1 VAVSL
6 ERFHLNYEEFATM
19 TNQTDALNTLVHD
32 LVHAF
37 QILAMDGQGSGISG
51 HLTARL
57 PGARTFWSIP
67 YGYGFEEA
75 TADELIES
83 DFELRTVTGTLPCTP
98 TLNIH
103 TEIYE
108 NRPDVCCILHTHS
121 EASLALGIVGSNLEP
136 ITQSG
141 ALFHEDIVLFDEFE
155 GIVLDKKEGASIAS
169 RLGSNRAILL
179 RNHGSVVV
187 GPSIPETTI
196 AATVLEFA
204 ARIQLQAMAVG
215 VPKLLPAAEVRQTK
229 SFLQRPDIVDLRWNL
244 LVRQAKRHN
253 PHVICKRTQG

>member
-1 VAVSL
+1 MK
-6 ERFHLNYEEFATM
+6 N
-19 TNQTDALNTLVHD
+19 DALKTLIHD

-57 PGARTFWSIP
+57 PGAKTFWSIP
-67 YGYGFEEA
+67 YGFGFEEA
-75 TADELIES
+75 TADDLIES
-83 DFELRTVTGTLPCTP
+83 DFDLRTVTGTLPCNP

-108 NRPDVCCILHTHS
+108 ARPDVRCILHTHS

-136 ITQSG
+136 VTQSG
-141 ALFHEDIVLFDEFE
+141 ALFYEDIVLFDEFD
-155 GIVLDKKEGASIAS
+155 GIVLDKKEGASIAA
-169 RLGSNRAILL
+169 RLGAHRAILL

-187 GPSIPETTI
+187 GESIADTAI

-204 ARIQLQAMAVG
+204 ARVQLQAMAVG
-215 VPKLLPAAEVRQTK
+215 TPKKLPDAEARQTK
-229 SFLQRPDIVDLRWNL
+229 AFLRRPDVVDLRWQL
-244 LVRQAKRHN
+244 LVRQARRHN
-253 PHVICKRTQG
+253 PHFTFERTPT

>member
-1 VAVSL
+1 
-6 ERFHLNYEEFATM
+6 M
-19 TNQTDALNTLVHD
+19 KQNQPLQELLHD

-83 DFELRTVTGTLPCTP
+83 DFDLRTVTGKLPCNP

-108 NRPDVCCILHTHS
+108 ARPEVSCILHTHS
-121 EASLALGIVGSNLEP
+121 EASLALGVIGSNLEP
-136 ITQSG
+136 VTQSG
-141 ALFHEDIVLFDEFE
+141 ALFYEDIALFDEFD
-155 GIVLDKKEGASIAS
+155 GIVLDKKEGANIAS

-187 GPSIPETTI
+187 GKSIPDTTI

-204 ARIQLQAMAVG
+204 ARVQLLAQAAG
-215 VPKLLPAAEVRQTK
+215 KPKLLPAAEALQTK
-229 SFLQRPDIVDLRWNL
+229 SFLERPDIVDLRWQL
-244 LVRQAKRHN
+244 LVRQARRHN
-253 PHVICKRTQG
+253 PNFSHERKV

>member
-1 VAVSL
+1 
-6 ERFHLNYEEFATM
+6 M
-19 TNQTDALNTLVHD
+19 KQTQPLQALLHD

-83 DFELRTVTGTLPCTP
+83 DFELRTVTGTLPCNP

-108 NRPDVCCILHTHS
+108 ARPEVCCILHTHS
-121 EASLALGIVGSNLEP
+121 EASLTLGAIGSNLEP
-136 ITQSG
+136 VTQSG
-141 ALFHEDIVLFDEFE
+141 ALFYEDIVLFDEFD
-155 GIVLDKKEGASIAS
+155 GIVLDKKGGASIAS
-169 RLGSNRAILL
+169 RLGPNRAILL
-179 RNHGSVVV
+179 SNHGSLVV
-187 GPSIPETTI
+187 GTSIPDTAI

-204 ARIQLQAMAVG
+204 ARVQLQAMSAG
-215 VPKLLPAAEVRQTK
+215 TPKLLPAAAARQTK
-229 SFLQRPDIVDLRWNL
+229 QFLQRPDVVDLRWQL
-244 LVRQAKRHN
+244 LVRQARKHN
-253 PHVICKRTQG
+253 PNFSYERAL

>member
-1 VAVSL
+1 MKQPQPL
-6 ERFHLNYEEFATM
+6 QEL
-19 TNQTDALNTLVHD
+19 LHD

-75 TADELIES
+75 TADALIES
-83 DFELRTVTGTLPCTP
+83 DFDLRTVTGTLPCNP

-108 NRPDVCCILHTHS
+108 ARPEVCCILHTHS
-121 EASLALGIVGSNLEP
+121 EASLALGVIGRNLEP
-136 ITQSG
+136 VTQSG
-141 ALFHEDIVLFDEFE
+141 ALFYEDIVLFDEFE

-169 RLGSNRAILL
+169 RLGPNRAILL

-187 GPSIPETTI
+187 GTSVPDATI

-204 ARIQLQAMAVG
+204 ARVQLQALSAG
-215 VPKLLPAAEVRQTK
+215 TPKLLPAAEARQTK
-229 SFLQRPDIVDLRWNL
+229 AFLQRPDVVDLRWQL
-244 LVRQAKRHN
+244 LVRQARRHN
-253 PHVICKRTQG
+253 PNFSSERTV

>member
-1 VAVSL
+1 
-6 ERFHLNYEEFATM
+6 M
-19 TNQTDALNTLVHD
+19 KQTQPLHELLHD

-51 HLTARL
+51 HLTARM

-75 TADELIES
+75 TADALIES
-83 DFELRTVTGTLPCTP
+83 DFDLRTVTGTLPCNP

-108 NRPDVCCILHTHS
+108 ARPEVCCILHTHS
-121 EASLALGIVGSNLEP
+121 EASLALGVIGSTLEP
-136 ITQSG
+136 VTQSG
-141 ALFHEDIVLFDEFE
+141 ALFYEDIVLFDEFV

-169 RLGSNRAILL
+169 KLGTNRAILL
-179 RNHGSVVV
+179 CNHGSVVV
-187 GPSIPETTI
+187 GTSIPDATI

-204 ARIQLQAMAVG
+204 ARVQLQAMSAG
-215 VPKLLPAAEVRQTK
+215 TPKLLPPAEARQTK
-229 SFLQRPDIVDLRWNL
+229 SFLQRPDVVDLRWQL
-244 LVRQAKRHN
+244 LVRQARRHN
-253 PHVICKRTQG
+253 PTFSYERTL

>member
-1 VAVSL
+1 MDQPQPL
-6 ERFHLNYEEFATM
+6 QEL
-19 TNQTDALNTLVHD
+19 LHD

-67 YGYGFEEA
+67 YGFGFEEA
-75 TADELIES
+75 TADALIES
-83 DFELRTVTGTLPCTP
+83 DFDLRTVTGTLPCNP

-108 NRPDVCCILHTHS
+108 ARPGVCCILHTHS
-121 EASLALGIVGSNLEP
+121 EASLALGVIGQNLEP
-136 ITQSG
+136 VTQSG
-141 ALFHEDIVLFDEFE
+141 ALFYEDIVLFDEFD

-169 RLGSNRAILL
+169 KLGPNHAILL

-187 GPSIPETTI
+187 GKSIPDAVI

-204 ARIQLQAMAVG
+204 ARVQLQALSAG
-215 VPKLLPAAEVRQTK
+215 TPKLLPPAEARQTK
-229 SFLQRPDIVDLRWNL
+229 AFLQRQDIVDLRWQL
-244 LVRQAKRHN
+244 LVRQARRHN
-253 PHVICKRTQG
+253 SNFSHERSL

>member
-1 VAVSL
+1 
-6 ERFHLNYEEFATM
+6 M
-19 TNQTDALNTLVHD
+19 TNSNQALRTLIHD

-37 QILAMDGQGSGISG
+37 QVLAMDGQGSGISG

-57 PGARTFWSIP
+57 PGAKTFWSIP

-83 DFELRTVTGTLPCTP
+83 DFDLKTVTGTLDCNP

-108 NRPDVCCILHTHS
+108 ARPEVCCILHTHS
-121 EASLALGIVGSNLEP
+121 EASLALGSIGSNLEP
-136 ITQSG
+136 VTQSG
-141 ALFHEDIVLFDEFE
+141 ALFYEDIVLFDEFE
-155 GIVLDKKEGASIAS
+155 GIVLDKKEGASIAA
-169 RLGSNRAILL
+169 RLGANRAILL

-187 GPSIPETTI
+187 GESIADTTI

-204 ARIQLQAMAVG
+204 ARVQLQAMAAG
-215 VPKLLPAAEVRQTK
+215 TPKQLPPAEARQTK
-229 SFLQRPDIVDLRWNL
+229 SFLERQDVVDLRWQL
-244 LVRQAKRHN
+244 LMRQARRHN
-253 PHVICKRTQG
+253 PRFSSERTQA

>member
-1 VAVSL
+1 M
-6 ERFHLNYEEFATM
+6 NK
-19 TNQTDALNTLVHD
+19 DALPVLIHD

-57 PGARTFWSIP
+57 PNAKTFWSIP

-75 TADELIES
+75 TAEDLIES
-83 DFELRTVTGTLPCTP
+83 DFDLRTVTGTLPCNP

-108 NRPDVCCILHTHS
+108 ARPEVCCVLHTHS

-136 ITQSG
+136 VTQSG
-141 ALFHEDIVLFDEFE
+141 ALFYEDIVLFDEFD
-155 GIVLDKKEGASIAS
+155 GIVLDKKEGASIAT
-169 RLGSNRAILL
+169 RLGANRAILL

-187 GPSIPETTI
+187 GESIAETAI

-204 ARIQLQAMAVG
+204 ARVQLQAMTAG
-215 VPKLLPAAEVRQTK
+215 TPKNLPPAEALQTK
-229 SFLQRPDIVDLRWNL
+229 AFLRRTDVVDLRWQL
-244 LVRQAKRHN
+244 LVRQARRYN
-253 PHVICKRTQG
+253 PRFTYERNFA

>member
-1 VAVSL
+1 
-6 ERFHLNYEEFATM
+6 M
-19 TNQTDALNTLVHD
+19 KQTQPLQELLHD

-67 YGYGFEEA
+67 YGFGFEEA
-75 TADELIES
+75 TADALIES
-83 DFELRTVTGTLPCTP
+83 DFDLRTVTGTLPCNP

-108 NRPDVCCILHTHS
+108 ARPEVCCILHTHS
-121 EASLALGIVGSNLEP
+121 EASLALGVIGRNLEP
-136 ITQSG
+136 VTQSG
-141 ALFHEDIVLFDEFE
+141 ALFYEDIVLFDEFD

-169 RLGSNRAILL
+169 RLGANRAILL

-187 GPSIPETTI
+187 GRSIADATI

-204 ARIQLQAMAVG
+204 ARVQLQALSAG
-215 VPKLLPAAEVRQTK
+215 TPKLLPAAEARQTK
-229 SFLQRPDIVDLRWNL
+229 AFLQRPDIVDLRWQL
-244 LVRQAKRHN
+244 LMRQARRHN
-253 PHVICKRTQG
+253 PRFNAERTS

>member
-1 VAVSL
+1 
-6 ERFHLNYEEFATM
+6 M
-19 TNQTDALNTLVHD
+19 KQTQPLQELLHD

-67 YGYGFEEA
+67 YGFGFEEA
-75 TADELIES
+75 TADALIES
-83 DFELRTVTGTLPCTP
+83 DFDLRTVTGTLPCNP

-108 NRPDVCCILHTHS
+108 ARPEVCCILHTHS
-121 EASLALGIVGSNLEP
+121 EASLALGVIGRNLEP
-136 ITQSG
+136 VTQSG
-141 ALFHEDIVLFDEFE
+141 ALFYEDIVLFDEFD
-155 GIVLDKKEGASIAS
+155 GIVLDKKEGATIAS
-169 RLGSNRAILL
+169 RLGPNRAILL

-187 GPSIPETTI
+187 GSSIADATI

-204 ARIQLQAMAVG
+204 ARVQLQALSAG
-215 VPKLLPAAEVRQTK
+215 TPKLLPAAEARQTK
-229 SFLQRPDIVDLRWNL
+229 AFLQRPDVVDLRWQL
-244 LVRQAKRHN
+244 LVRQARRHN
-253 PHVICKRTQG
+253 PRFNAERTS